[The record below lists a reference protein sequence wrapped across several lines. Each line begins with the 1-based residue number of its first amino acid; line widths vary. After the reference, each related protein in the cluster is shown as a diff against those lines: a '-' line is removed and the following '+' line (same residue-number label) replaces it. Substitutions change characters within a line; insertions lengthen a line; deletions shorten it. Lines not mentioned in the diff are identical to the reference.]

1 MENHRPDHEF
11 DIMDFLEIEFM
22 NVSIDAEPLE
32 SEYQLWKAVYV
43 VMFGV
48 NEIARYHSDSANLV
62 VLNNPSQLQFRVQT
76 SRHDLVEKYKA
87 FLEAAIEASHREIF
101 ERRMLPTQGDDYFTD
116 HETNLDIINKLVT
129 DTFELD
135 EFFTPPSVH
144 ESSLIPSGTIM
155 EVSADVEFGRL
166 PV

>member
-1 MENHRPDHEF
+1 MENDRPDHEF
-11 DIMDFLEIEFM
+11 DVMDFLEIEFM
-22 NVSIDAEPLE
+22 NVSIDADPLE

-48 NEIARYHSDSANLV
+48 NEIARYHGDSANLI
-62 VLNNPSQLQFRVQT
+62 VLNTPSQLQFRVQT
-76 SRHDLVEKYKA
+76 SRHDLVERYKA
-87 FLEAAIEASHREIF
+87 FLEAAIEASHTDIF
-101 ERRMLPTQGDDYFTD
+101 ERRMLPTRGDDYFTD
-116 HETNLDIINKLVT
+116 HETNLDIVNKLVT

-135 EFFTPPSVH
+135 EFFTPPSAH
-144 ESSLIPSGTIM
+144 DPILIPSGTIM